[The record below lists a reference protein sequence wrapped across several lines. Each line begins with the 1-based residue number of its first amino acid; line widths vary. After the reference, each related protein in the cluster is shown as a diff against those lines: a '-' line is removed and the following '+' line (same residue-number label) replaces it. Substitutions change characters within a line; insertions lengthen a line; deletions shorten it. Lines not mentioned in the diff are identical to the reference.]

1 MKKMLLLLVL
11 MLGALAF
18 SVRWFTTSVSSEIDE
33 VQNKYKQRIGTKYVL
48 EKDTLTVVDYSLISE
63 TFTLSNGKVVNASL
77 ILKQN

>member
-1 MKKMLLLLVL
+1 MLLLSVL
-11 MLGALAF
+11 MIGAFVF
-18 SVRWFTTSVSSEIDE
+18 SVHWLTTSVSSEIDE

-48 EKDTLTVVDYSLISE
+48 EKDTLTVVDYSSISQ